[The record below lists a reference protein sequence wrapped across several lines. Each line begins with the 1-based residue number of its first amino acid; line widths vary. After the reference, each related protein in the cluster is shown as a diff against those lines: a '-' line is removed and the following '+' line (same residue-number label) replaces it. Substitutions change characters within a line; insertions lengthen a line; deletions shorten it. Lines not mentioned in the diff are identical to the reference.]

1 MAARTR
7 RNAKDP
13 IAAQQGRS
21 RPHPHRDLR
30 DLTDAKTKVTRQ
42 TGVLG
47 HLARRTRE
55 NARAHGVVVAAHE
68 LLRKE
73 SLLRAF
79 RADLLAQPPEVRAD
93 SYDVALTAIEV
104 MIQREALSRRTP
116 RIKRTP
122 RPSLVAPRS
131 ERSDLES
138 GQSSGAR
145 AGRPSISP
153 SHGPRRRALRAR
165 AWRSAAAE
173 ACQRSLRADRTA
185 RTPFGPLP
193 RPARRTSAHASR
205 SSGPRRPRRVRPR
218 GSERSQLSAAGVVT
232 PSRRRRLPGPVGTS
246 TACRRGGDRMITE
259 PTDTPC
265 RSAAVQQT
273 HHAEHNHGRAGRA
286 TERLLA
292 DDTALRHESAVKR
305 DAEFNV
311 SLCDAAQAVMGA
323 LCTDGAAAIVTAVI
337 VALAVRRLHGHRP
350 RALPGGGRR

>member
-1 MAARTR
+1 MLLRPYDPSPTR
-7 RNAKDP
+7 RP
-13 IAAQQGRS
+13 SSEAASSRS
-21 RPHPHRDLR
+21 HAGDLR

-185 RTPFGPLP
+185 RTPFGPLA

-218 GSERSQLSAAGVVT
+218 GQRAFAAECG
-232 PSRRRRLPGPVGTS
+232 RRRDAIA
-246 TACRRGGDRMITE
+246 TAASSRPSGHVHCLQARR
-259 PTDTPC
+259 
-265 RSAAVQQT
+265 RS
-273 HHAEHNHGRAGRA
+273 HDH
-286 TERLLA
+286 
-292 DDTALRHESAVKR
+292 
-305 DAEFNV
+305 
-311 SLCDAAQAVMGA
+311 
-323 LCTDGAAAIVTAVI
+323 
-337 VALAVRRLHGHRP
+337 
-350 RALPGGGRR
+350 